1 MRISDWSSDVC
12 SSDLAYAD
20 TLRTLAEGGPS
31 AFYHGD
37 IARAIV
43 ARTHQ
48 PPLGGAMSEQD
59 LADYEPTTGEPIC
72 RPLRQYVL
80 CVPPPPTSGVGLL
93 QLMALLDGTDIDQRG
108 PDDPPSW
115 FLFAEA
121 SRTMS
126 ADRDRYVGHPRS
138 VPVPVQGLRDPAQV
152 APHRQPPATA

>member
-48 PPLGGAMSEQD
+48 PPLGGAMSEPD

-72 RPLRQYVL
+72 RPLRQNVL
-80 CVPPPPTSGVGLL
+80 YVPPPPTSGVGPV
-93 QLMALLDGTDIDQRG
+93 QLMALLDRTDHAPRGPADTQSRDGQRG
-108 PDDPPSW
+108 VKGERG
-115 FLFAEA
+115 A
-121 SRTMS
+121 
-126 ADRDRYVGHPRS
+126 G
-138 VPVPVQGLRDPAQV
+138 
-152 APHRQPPATA
+152 

>member
-115 FLFAEA
+115 FLFAEEIGRA
-121 SRTMS
+121 PWRE
-126 ADRDRYVGHPRS
+126 RVLS
-138 VPVPVQGLRDPAQV
+138 VRVDLGGRRMLKKKRN
-152 APHRQPPATA
+152 

>member
-1 MRISDWSSDVC
+1 MRRRPPRSTRT
-12 SSDLAYAD
+12 D
-20 TLRTLAEGGPS
+20 TLFPYTTLFRS
-31 AFYHGD
+31 FYHGD

-59 LADYEPTTGEPIC
+59 LADYAPPTGEPIC

-108 PDDPPSW
+108 PGAPQSW
-115 FLFAEA
+115 SLFAEA
-121 SRTMS
+121 SRV
-126 ADRDRYVGHPRS
+126 RYPGRNGA
-138 VPVPVQGLRDPAQV
+138 VQGKRASVRVTPGC
-152 APHRQPPATA
+152 HRRTT